1 MSLFVSKSQNHVKV
15 VTQHIWDDHLE
26 IYEDIRCTR
35 GNKELYKKRKET
47 IERLFGTA
55 KEHHGFRYT
64 QMVGKA
70 KMEMKV
76 GLTFACLNLKKL
88 AKIFDKRQLYTDFL
102 RDSFDSLLKLLYFF
116 IEKEKSRFSVT

>member
-1 MSLFVSKSQNHVKV
+1 MLN
-15 VTQHIWDDHLE
+15 LE
-26 IYEDIRCTR
+26 KCEDIRYTI
-35 GNKELYKKRKET
+35 GNKEIYGKRKET

-64 QMVGKA
+64 QMIGKA

-88 AKIFDKRQLYTDFL
+88 AKILDKNNGDTTIFQAFFRFLLQPQFLYA
-102 RDSFDSLLKLLYFF
+102 
-116 IEKEKSRFSVT
+116 